1 MKFIEQSYE
10 FITPVDRD
18 AILKRIEE
26 CGRVC
31 YKSEDNITPDSANKF
46 VRLLVE
52 RGHEAMIE
60 HVNFTVKFTTDRGVS
75 HEIVRHRVASYA
87 QESTRYCNY
96 GKDKFDSELTFITPV
111 GTTFGDMYAIR
122 QSCMKVEECYM
133 TMIANGTKP
142 EIARSVLPN
151 CLKTEIVMTANLRE
165 WRHFLK
171 LRTAPTAHPQIR
183 ALTLP
188 LLAELKEILP
198 EVFGDIKGE

>member
-10 FITPVDRD
+10 FITPLDRD
-18 AILKRIEE
+18 AILKRVEE

-31 YKSEDNITPDSANKF
+31 YKSEDKITPDSASKF

-60 HVNFTVKFTTDRGVS
+60 HVSFTVKFITDRGIS
-75 HEIVRHRVASYA
+75 HEIVRHRIASFA
-87 QESTRYCNY
+87 QSSTRYCNFA
-96 GKDKFDSELTFITPV
+96 KDKFGNELTFITPV
-111 GTTFGDMYAIR
+111 ETTFGDMYAIR
-122 QSCMKVEECYM
+122 QSCMKAEECYM
-133 TMIANGTKP
+133 SMISNGTKP

-188 LLAELKEILP
+188 LLAELKDVLP
-198 EVFGDIKGE
+198 EIFGDIKGE